1 MEKPYLIPADYA
13 RDNPFAETHLYKIYH
28 DGYYY
33 MIYLEAALVHVEMDV
48 TLLGIVIFLRDLQS
62 MNASYSILVTPSGI
76 TMLVNETHSAN
87 ADSAMQIMLS
97 GSVISVRDEQLPN
110 V

>member
-1 MEKPYLIPADYA
+1 
-13 RDNPFAETHLYKIYH
+13 
-28 DGYYY
+28 
-33 MIYLEAALVHVEMDV
+33 
-48 TLLGIVIFLRDLQS
+48 